1 MKKLILLIALFV
13 LRSLCCFA
21 ENEGKIKFIVYQ
33 NNYYKYM
40 VNEKM
45 LLFYDGV
52 RIFDDID
59 GINKGIFLFFKEDY
73 SDKSAP
79 ARDREFA
86 MMEFNDVP
94 VLTFYPEKGY
104 YMLWSY
110 GDEADSSDFT
120 IPEIIGEVYLEEN
133 FINEILA
140 NNFYWYIIREIPEE
154 DALYSST
161 SREEYCEES
170 KRRLRE
176 YYLPN
181 LNKSQLRILRNTIY
195 AYYGYR
201 FVSKDLQEFFN
212 KCTVY
217 RMKWYKPVD
226 DFDESL
232 IAEPHREFI
241 NLIKEFESKL

>member
-1 MKKLILLIALFV
+1 MKKLILLIVLFV

-21 ENEGKIKFIVYQ
+21 ENEGKIKFIVYE
-33 NNYYKYM
+33 NNYYKYL

-45 LLFYDGV
+45 LLFYDGLRINDV
-52 RIFDDID
+52 RIF
-59 GINKGIFLFFKEDY
+59 LFKEDH

-110 GDEADSSDFT
+110 GDDASSSDFT

-140 NNFYWYIIREIPEE
+140 NNFYWYILRDIP
-154 DALYSST
+154 YSST
-161 SREEYCEES
+161 SREEYCEEC

-176 YYLPN
+176 YYLPS

-195 AYYGYR
+195 AYYGYL
-201 FVSKDLQEFFN
+201 FASKDLRVFFN
-212 KCTVY
+212 N

>member
-1 MKKLILLIALFV
+1 
-13 LRSLCCFA
+13 
-21 ENEGKIKFIVYQ
+21 
-33 NNYYKYM
+33 M

-45 LLFYDGV
+45 LLFYDGLRINDV
-52 RIFDDID
+52 RIF
-59 GINKGIFLFFKEDY
+59 LFKEDH

-94 VLTFYPEKGY
+94 VLTFYPERGH

-110 GDEADSSDFT
+110 GDDASSSDFT

-140 NNFYWYIIREIPEE
+140 NNFYWYIIREIPKVA
-154 DALYSST
+154 ALDLST
-161 SREEYCEES
+161 SREEYCEEC

-176 YYLPN
+176 YYLPS

-195 AYYGYR
+195 AYYGYH
-201 FVSKDLQEFFN
+201 FVSRDLREFFN
-212 KCTVY
+212 N

-226 DFDESL
+226 VFDESL

>member
-1 MKKLILLIALFV
+1 
-13 LRSLCCFA
+13 
-21 ENEGKIKFIVYQ
+21 
-33 NNYYKYM
+33 M

-45 LLFYDGV
+45 LLFYGGL
-52 RIFDDID
+52 IINNDDR
-59 GINKGIFLFFKEDY
+59 IFLFKEDH

-86 MMEFNDVP
+86 MMESNDAP
-94 VLTFYPEKGY
+94 VLTFYPERGH

-140 NNFYWYIIREIPEE
+140 NNFYWYILRDIPY
-154 DALYSST
+154 LST
-161 SREEYCEES
+161 SREEYCEEC

-176 YYLPN
+176 YYLPS

-195 AYYGYR
+195 AYYGYL
-201 FVSKDLQEFFN
+201 FASKDLRVFFN
-212 KCTVY
+212 N

>member
-1 MKKLILLIALFV
+1 MKKLILLIILFV

-21 ENEGKIKFIVYQ
+21 ENEGKIKFIVYE
-33 NNYYKYM
+33 NNHYKYM

-45 LLFYDGV
+45 LLFYGGL
-52 RIFDDID
+52 IINNDDR
-59 GINKGIFLFFKEDY
+59 IFLFKEDH

-79 ARDREFA
+79 ARDRKFA
-86 MMEFNDVP
+86 MMESNDAP
-94 VLTFYPEKGY
+94 VLTFYPERGH

-140 NNFYWYIIREIPEE
+140 NNFYWYILRDIP
-154 DALYSST
+154 YSST
-161 SREEYCEES
+161 SREEYCEEC

-176 YYLPN
+176 YYLPS

-195 AYYGYR
+195 AYYGYL
-201 FVSKDLQEFFN
+201 FASKDLRVFFN
-212 KCTVY
+212 N

>member
-1 MKKLILLIALFV
+1 MKKLILLIVLFV

-21 ENEGKIKFIVYQ
+21 ENEGKIKFIVYE

-45 LLFYDGV
+45 LLFYDGLRINDV
-52 RIFDDID
+52 RIF
-59 GINKGIFLFFKEDY
+59 LFKEDY

-86 MMEFNDVP
+86 MMESNDAP
-94 VLTFYPEKGY
+94 VLTFYPERGH

-133 FINEILA
+133 FINAILA
-140 NNFYWYIIREIPEE
+140 NNFYWYILRDIP
-154 DALYSST
+154 YSST
-161 SREEYCEES
+161 SREEYCEEC

-176 YYLPN
+176 YYLPS

-195 AYYGYR
+195 AYYGYL
-201 FVSKDLQEFFN
+201 FASKDLRVFFN
-212 KCTVY
+212 N

-241 NLIKEFESKL
+241 NLIKEFERKL

>member
-1 MKKLILLIALFV
+1 MKKLILLIVLFV

-21 ENEGKIKFIVYQ
+21 ENEGKIKFIVYE
-33 NNYYKYM
+33 NNHYKYM
-40 VNEKM
+40 VNEKI
-45 LLFYDGV
+45 LLFYGGL
-52 RIFDDID
+52 IINNDDR
-59 GINKGIFLFFKEDY
+59 IFLFKEDH

-86 MMEFNDVP
+86 MMESNDAP
-94 VLTFYPEKGY
+94 VLTFYPERGH

-110 GDEADSSDFT
+110 GDDASSSDFT

-140 NNFYWYIIREIPEE
+140 NNFYWYILRDIP
-154 DALYSST
+154 YSST
-161 SREEYCEES
+161 SREEYCEEC

-176 YYLPN
+176 YYLPS

-195 AYYGYR
+195 AYYGYL
-201 FVSKDLQEFFN
+201 FASKDLRVFFN
-212 KCTVY
+212 N

>member
-1 MKKLILLIALFV
+1 MKKLILLIVLFV
-13 LRSLCCFA
+13 LRFSLCCFA
-21 ENEGKIKFIVYQ
+21 ENEGKIKFIVYE
-33 NNYYKYM
+33 NNHYKYM

-45 LLFYDGV
+45 LLFYGGL
-52 RIFDDID
+52 IINNDDR
-59 GINKGIFLFFKEDY
+59 IFLFKEDH

-86 MMEFNDVP
+86 MMESNDAP
-94 VLTFYPEKGY
+94 VLTFYPERGH

-140 NNFYWYIIREIPEE
+140 NNFYWYILRDIP
-154 DALYSST
+154 YSST
-161 SREEYCEES
+161 SREEYCEEC

-176 YYLPN
+176 YYLPS

-195 AYYGYR
+195 AYYGYL
-201 FVSKDLQEFFN
+201 FASKDLRVFFN
-212 KCTVY
+212 N

>member
-1 MKKLILLIALFV
+1 MKKLILLIVLFV

-33 NNYYKYM
+33 NNYYKYL

-45 LLFYDGV
+45 LLFYDGLRINDV
-52 RIFDDID
+52 RIF
-59 GINKGIFLFFKEDY
+59 LFKEDH

-86 MMEFNDVP
+86 MMEFNNVP
-94 VLTFYPEKGY
+94 VLTFYPERGH

-140 NNFYWYIIREIPEE
+140 NNFYWYILRDIP
-154 DALYSST
+154 YSST
-161 SREEYCEES
+161 SREEYCEEC

-176 YYLPN
+176 YYLPS

-195 AYYGYR
+195 AYYGYL
-201 FVSKDLQEFFN
+201 FASKDLRVFFN
-212 KCTVY
+212 N

-241 NLIKEFESKL
+241 NLIKEFERKL

>member
-1 MKKLILLIALFV
+1 MKKLILLIVLFV

-33 NNYYKYM
+33 NNYYKYL

-45 LLFYDGV
+45 LLFYDGLRINDV
-52 RIFDDID
+52 RIF
-59 GINKGIFLFFKEDY
+59 LFKEDH

-86 MMEFNDVP
+86 MMEFNNVP
-94 VLTFYPEKGY
+94 VLTFYPERGH

-140 NNFYWYIIREIPEE
+140 NNFYWYILRDIP
-154 DALYSST
+154 YSST
-161 SREEYCEES
+161 SREEYCEEC

-176 YYLPN
+176 YYLPS

-195 AYYGYR
+195 AYYGYL
-201 FVSKDLQEFFN
+201 FASKDLRVFFN
-212 KCTVY
+212 N

>member
-1 MKKLILLIALFV
+1 MKKLILLIVLFV

-21 ENEGKIKFIVYQ
+21 ENEGKIKFIVYE
-33 NNYYKYM
+33 NNHYKYM
-40 VNEKM
+40 VNEKI
-45 LLFYDGV
+45 LLFYGGL
-52 RIFDDID
+52 IINNDDR
-59 GINKGIFLFFKEDY
+59 IFLFKEDH

-86 MMEFNDVP
+86 MMESNDAP
-94 VLTFYPEKGY
+94 VLTFYPERGH

-140 NNFYWYIIREIPEE
+140 NNFYWYILRDIP
-154 DALYSST
+154 YSST

-176 YYLPN
+176 YYLPS

-195 AYYGYR
+195 AYYGYL
-201 FVSKDLQEFFN
+201 FASKDLRVFFN
-212 KCTVY
+212 N

-232 IAEPHREFI
+232 IAEPHKEFI
-241 NLIKEFESKL
+241 KLIKEFESEL

>member
-1 MKKLILLIALFV
+1 MKKLILLIVLFV

-21 ENEGKIKFIVYQ
+21 ENEGKIKFIVYE
-33 NNYYKYM
+33 NNHYKYM

-45 LLFYDGV
+45 LLFYGGL
-52 RIFDDID
+52 IINNDDR
-59 GINKGIFLFFKEDY
+59 IFLFKEDH

-86 MMEFNDVP
+86 MMESNDAP
-94 VLTFYPEKGY
+94 VLTFYPERGH
-104 YMLWSY
+104 YMLWAY

-140 NNFYWYIIREIPEE
+140 NNFYWYILRDIP
-154 DALYSST
+154 YSST
-161 SREEYCEES
+161 SREEYCEEC

-176 YYLPN
+176 YYLPS

-195 AYYGYR
+195 AYYGYL
-201 FVSKDLQEFFN
+201 FASKDLRVFFN
-212 KCTVY
+212 N

>member
-1 MKKLILLIALFV
+1 
-13 LRSLCCFA
+13 
-21 ENEGKIKFIVYQ
+21 
-33 NNYYKYM
+33 
-40 VNEKM
+40 M
-45 LLFYDGV
+45 LLFYDGLRINDV
-52 RIFDDID
+52 RIF
-59 GINKGIFLFFKEDY
+59 LFKEDH

-86 MMEFNDVP
+86 MMESNDAP
-94 VLTFYPEKGY
+94 VLTFYPERGH

-140 NNFYWYIIREIPEE
+140 NNFYWYILRDIP
-154 DALYSST
+154 YSST
-161 SREEYCEES
+161 SREEYCEEC

-176 YYLPN
+176 YYLPS

-195 AYYGYR
+195 AYYGYL
-201 FVSKDLQEFFN
+201 FASKDLRVFFN
-212 KCTVY
+212 N

-241 NLIKEFESKL
+241 NLIKEFERKL

>member
-1 MKKLILLIALFV
+1 
-13 LRSLCCFA
+13 
-21 ENEGKIKFIVYQ
+21 
-33 NNYYKYM
+33 
-40 VNEKM
+40 M
-45 LLFYDGV
+45 LLFYDGLRINDV
-52 RIFDDID
+52 RIF
-59 GINKGIFLFFKEDY
+59 LFKEDH

-86 MMEFNDVP
+86 MMEFNNVP
-94 VLTFYPEKGY
+94 VLTFYPERGH

-140 NNFYWYIIREIPEE
+140 NNFYWYILRDIP
-154 DALYSST
+154 YSST
-161 SREEYCEES
+161 SREEYCEEC

-176 YYLPN
+176 YYLPS

-195 AYYGYR
+195 AYYGYL
-201 FVSKDLQEFFN
+201 FASKDLRVFFN
-212 KCTVY
+212 N

>member
-1 MKKLILLIALFV
+1 MNKKPILLTVLFV

-21 ENEGKIKFIVYQ
+21 ENEGKIKFIVYE
-33 NNYYKYM
+33 NNHYKYM

-45 LLFYDGV
+45 LLFYGGL
-52 RIFDDID
+52 IINNDDR
-59 GINKGIFLFFKEDY
+59 IFLFKEDH

-86 MMEFNDVP
+86 MMESNDAP
-94 VLTFYPEKGY
+94 VLTFYPERGH

-140 NNFYWYIIREIPEE
+140 NNFYWYILRDIP
-154 DALYSST
+154 YSST
-161 SREEYCEES
+161 SREEYCEEC

-176 YYLPN
+176 YYLPS

-195 AYYGYR
+195 AYYGYL
-201 FVSKDLQEFFN
+201 FASKDLRVFFN
-212 KCTVY
+212 N

>member
-1 MKKLILLIALFV
+1 
-13 LRSLCCFA
+13 
-21 ENEGKIKFIVYQ
+21 
-33 NNYYKYM
+33 
-40 VNEKM
+40 M
-45 LLFYDGV
+45 LLFYDGLRINDV
-52 RIFDDID
+52 RIF
-59 GINKGIFLFFKEDY
+59 LFKEDH

-86 MMEFNDVP
+86 MMEFNNVP
-94 VLTFYPEKGY
+94 VLTFYPERGH

-140 NNFYWYIIREIPEE
+140 NNFYWYILRDIP
-154 DALYSST
+154 YSST
-161 SREEYCEES
+161 SREEYCEEC

-176 YYLPN
+176 YYLPS

-195 AYYGYR
+195 AYYGYL
-201 FVSKDLQEFFN
+201 FASKDLRVFFN
-212 KCTVY
+212 N

-241 NLIKEFESKL
+241 NLIKEFERKL

>member
-1 MKKLILLIALFV
+1 MKKLILLIVLFV

-21 ENEGKIKFIVYQ
+21 ENEGKIKFIVYE
-33 NNYYKYM
+33 NNHYKYM

-45 LLFYDGV
+45 LLFYGGL
-52 RIFDDID
+52 IINNDDR
-59 GINKGIFLFFKEDY
+59 IFLFKEDH

-86 MMEFNDVP
+86 MMESNDAP
-94 VLTFYPEKGY
+94 VLTFYPERGH
-104 YMLWSY
+104 YMLWAY

-140 NNFYWYIIREIPEE
+140 NNFYWYILRDIP
-154 DALYSST
+154 YSST
-161 SREEYCEES
+161 SREEYCEEC

-176 YYLPN
+176 YYLPS

-195 AYYGYR
+195 AYYGYL
-201 FVSKDLQEFFN
+201 FASKDLRVFFN
-212 KCTVY
+212 N

-241 NLIKEFESKL
+241 NLIKEFESQL

>member
-1 MKKLILLIALFV
+1 
-13 LRSLCCFA
+13 
-21 ENEGKIKFIVYQ
+21 
-33 NNYYKYM
+33 M

-45 LLFYDGV
+45 LLLYDHWGS
-52 RIFDDID
+52 ID
-59 GINKGIFLFFKEDY
+59 TAKGIFFFKEDH

-86 MMEFNDVP
+86 CMRFWDVP
-94 VLTFYPEKGY
+94 VLTFYPERGH

-110 GDEADSSDFT
+110 GDDASSSDFT

-140 NNFYWYIIREIPEE
+140 NNFYWYILRDIP
-154 DALYSST
+154 YSST
-161 SREEYCEES
+161 SREEYCEEC

-176 YYLPN
+176 YYLPS

-195 AYYGYR
+195 AYYGYL
-201 FVSKDLQEFFN
+201 FASKDLRVFFN
-212 KCTVY
+212 N

>member
-1 MKKLILLIALFV
+1 MKKLILLIVLFV

-21 ENEGKIKFIVYQ
+21 ENEGKIKFIVYE
-33 NNYYKYM
+33 NNHYKYM
-40 VNEKM
+40 VNEKI
-45 LLFYDGV
+45 LLFYGGL
-52 RIFDDID
+52 IINNDDR
-59 GINKGIFLFFKEDY
+59 IFLFKEDH

-86 MMEFNDVP
+86 MMESNDAP
-94 VLTFYPEKGY
+94 VLTFYPERGH

-110 GDEADSSDFT
+110 GVEADSSDFT

-140 NNFYWYIIREIPEE
+140 NNFYWYILRDIP
-154 DALYSST
+154 YSST
-161 SREEYCEES
+161 SREEYCEEC

-176 YYLPN
+176 YYLPS

-195 AYYGYR
+195 AYYGYL
-201 FVSKDLQEFFN
+201 FASKDLRVFFN
-212 KCTVY
+212 N

>member
-1 MKKLILLIALFV
+1 
-13 LRSLCCFA
+13 
-21 ENEGKIKFIVYQ
+21 
-33 NNYYKYM
+33 M

-45 LLFYDGV
+45 LLFYDGLRINDV
-52 RIFDDID
+52 RIF
-59 GINKGIFLFFKEDY
+59 LFKEDH

-86 MMEFNDVP
+86 MMEFNNVP

-110 GDEADSSDFT
+110 GDDASSSDFT

-140 NNFYWYIIREIPEE
+140 NNFYWYILRDIP
-154 DALYSST
+154 YSST
-161 SREEYCEES
+161 SREEYCEEC

-176 YYLPN
+176 YYLPS

-195 AYYGYR
+195 AYYGYL
-201 FVSKDLQEFFN
+201 FASKDLRVFFN
-212 KCTVY
+212 N

>member
-1 MKKLILLIALFV
+1 MKKLILLIVLFV

-33 NNYYKYM
+33 NNYYKYL

-45 LLFYDGV
+45 LLFYDGLRINDV
-52 RIFDDID
+52 RIF
-59 GINKGIFLFFKEDY
+59 LFKEDH

-86 MMEFNDVP
+86 MMEFNNVP

-110 GDEADSSDFT
+110 GDDASSSDFT

-140 NNFYWYIIREIPEE
+140 NNFYWYILRDIP
-154 DALYSST
+154 YSST
-161 SREEYCEES
+161 SREEYCEEC

-176 YYLPN
+176 YYLPS

-195 AYYGYR
+195 AYYGYL
-201 FVSKDLQEFFN
+201 FASKDLRVFFN
-212 KCTVY
+212 N

-241 NLIKEFESKL
+241 NLIKEFERKL

>member
-1 MKKLILLIALFV
+1 MKKLILLIVLFV

-21 ENEGKIKFIVYQ
+21 ENEGKIKFIVYE
-33 NNYYKYM
+33 NNHYKYM
-40 VNEKM
+40 VNEKI
-45 LLFYDGV
+45 LLFYGGL
-52 RIFDDID
+52 IINNDDR
-59 GINKGIFLFFKEDY
+59 IFLFKEDH

-86 MMEFNDVP
+86 MMESNDAP
-94 VLTFYPEKGY
+94 VLTFYPERGH

-140 NNFYWYIIREIPEE
+140 NNFYWYILRDIP
-154 DALYSST
+154 YSST

-176 YYLPN
+176 YYLPS

-195 AYYGYR
+195 AYYGYL
-201 FVSKDLQEFFN
+201 FASKDLRVFFN
-212 KCTVY
+212 N

>member
-1 MKKLILLIALFV
+1 MKKLILLIVLFV

-45 LLFYDGV
+45 FLFYDGLRINDV
-52 RIFDDID
+52 RIF
-59 GINKGIFLFFKEDY
+59 LFKEDH

-86 MMEFNDVP
+86 MMEFNDAP
-94 VLTFYPEKGY
+94 VLTFYPERGH

-110 GDEADSSDFT
+110 GVEADSSDFT

-140 NNFYWYIIREIPEE
+140 NNFYWYIIRKIP
-154 DALYSST
+154 YSST

-176 YYLPN
+176 YYLPS

-201 FVSKDLQEFFN
+201 FVSKDLRVFFN
-212 KCTVY
+212 N

>member
-1 MKKLILLIALFV
+1 
-13 LRSLCCFA
+13 
-21 ENEGKIKFIVYQ
+21 
-33 NNYYKYM
+33 M

-45 LLFYDGV
+45 LLFYDGLRINDV
-52 RIFDDID
+52 RIF
-59 GINKGIFLFFKEDY
+59 LFKEDY

-86 MMEFNDVP
+86 MMEFNNVP

-110 GDEADSSDFT
+110 GDDASSSDFT

-140 NNFYWYIIREIPEE
+140 NNFYWYIIREIPKVA
-154 DALYSST
+154 ALDLSMP
-161 SREEYCEES
+161 REEYCEEC

-195 AYYGYR
+195 AYYGYH
-201 FVSKDLQEFFN
+201 FVSRDLRVFFN
-212 KCTVY
+212 N
-217 RMKWYKPVD
+217 RMNGT
-226 DFDESL
+226 SL
-232 IAEPHREFI
+232 
-241 NLIKEFESKL
+241 

>member
-1 MKKLILLIALFV
+1 MKKLILLIVLFV

-33 NNYYKYM
+33 NNHYKYM
-40 VNEKM
+40 VNEKI
-45 LLFYDGV
+45 LLFYGGL
-52 RIFDDID
+52 IINNDDR
-59 GINKGIFLFFKEDY
+59 IFLFKEDH

-86 MMEFNDVP
+86 MMESNDAP
-94 VLTFYPEKGY
+94 VLTFYPERGH

-140 NNFYWYIIREIPEE
+140 NNFYWYILRDIP
-154 DALYSST
+154 YSST
-161 SREEYCEES
+161 SREEYCEEC

-176 YYLPN
+176 YYLPS

-195 AYYGYR
+195 AYYGYL
-201 FVSKDLQEFFN
+201 FASKDLRVFFN
-212 KCTVY
+212 N

>member
-1 MKKLILLIALFV
+1 MKKLILLIVLFV

-21 ENEGKIKFIVYQ
+21 ENEGKIKFIIYE
-33 NNYYKYM
+33 NNHYKYM

-45 LLFYDGV
+45 LLFYGGL
-52 RIFDDID
+52 IINNDDR
-59 GINKGIFLFFKEDY
+59 IFLFKEDH

-86 MMEFNDVP
+86 MMESNDAP
-94 VLTFYPEKGY
+94 VLTFYPERGH

-140 NNFYWYIIREIPEE
+140 NNFYWYILRDIP
-154 DALYSST
+154 YSST
-161 SREEYCEES
+161 SREEYCEEC

-176 YYLPN
+176 YYLPS

-195 AYYGYR
+195 AYYGYL
-201 FVSKDLQEFFN
+201 FASKDLRVFFN
-212 KCTVY
+212 N

>member
-1 MKKLILLIALFV
+1 MKKLILLIVLFV

-33 NNYYKYM
+33 NNYYKYL

-45 LLFYDGV
+45 LLFYDGLRINDV
-52 RIFDDID
+52 RIF
-59 GINKGIFLFFKEDY
+59 LFKEDH

-94 VLTFYPEKGY
+94 VLTFYPERGH

-140 NNFYWYIIREIPEE
+140 NNFYWYILRDIP
-154 DALYSST
+154 YSST
-161 SREEYCEES
+161 SREEYCEEC

-176 YYLPN
+176 YYLPS

-195 AYYGYR
+195 AYYGYL
-201 FVSKDLQEFFN
+201 FASKDLRMFFN
-212 KCTVY
+212 N

>member
-1 MKKLILLIALFV
+1 
-13 LRSLCCFA
+13 
-21 ENEGKIKFIVYQ
+21 
-33 NNYYKYM
+33 M

-45 LLFYDGV
+45 LLFYGGL
-52 RIFDDID
+52 IINNDDR
-59 GINKGIFLFFKEDY
+59 IFLFKEDH

-79 ARDREFA
+79 ARDREFS
-86 MMEFNDVP
+86 MMESNDAP
-94 VLTFYPEKGY
+94 VLTFYPERGH

-140 NNFYWYIIREIPEE
+140 NNFYWYILRDIP
-154 DALYSST
+154 YSST
-161 SREEYCEES
+161 SREEYCEEC

-176 YYLPN
+176 YYLPS

-195 AYYGYR
+195 AYYGYL
-201 FVSKDLQEFFN
+201 FASKDLRVFFN
-212 KCTVY
+212 N

>member
-1 MKKLILLIALFV
+1 MKKLILLIVLFV

-21 ENEGKIKFIVYQ
+21 ENEGKIKFIVYE
-33 NNYYKYM
+33 NNHYKYM

-45 LLFYDGV
+45 LLFYGGL
-52 RIFDDID
+52 IINNDDR
-59 GINKGIFLFFKEDY
+59 IFLFKEDH

-86 MMEFNDVP
+86 MMDSNDAP
-94 VLTFYPEKGY
+94 VLTFYPERGH

-110 GDEADSSDFT
+110 GDDASSSDFT

-140 NNFYWYIIREIPEE
+140 NNFYWYILRDIP
-154 DALYSST
+154 YSST
-161 SREEYCEES
+161 SREEYCEEC

-176 YYLPN
+176 YYLPS

-195 AYYGYR
+195 AYYGYL
-201 FVSKDLQEFFN
+201 FASKDLRVFFN
-212 KCTVY
+212 N

>member
-1 MKKLILLIALFV
+1 
-13 LRSLCCFA
+13 
-21 ENEGKIKFIVYQ
+21 
-33 NNYYKYM
+33 M

-45 LLFYDGV
+45 LLFYDGLRINDV
-52 RIFDDID
+52 RIF
-59 GINKGIFLFFKEDY
+59 LFKEDH

-86 MMEFNDVP
+86 MMEFNNVP
-94 VLTFYPEKGY
+94 VLTFYPERGH

-140 NNFYWYIIREIPEE
+140 NNFYWYILRDIP
-154 DALYSST
+154 YSST

-176 YYLPN
+176 YYLPS

-195 AYYGYR
+195 AYYGYL
-201 FVSKDLQEFFN
+201 FASKDLRVFFN
-212 KCTVY
+212 N
-217 RMKWYKPVD
+217 RMKWYKPID

>member
-1 MKKLILLIALFV
+1 
-13 LRSLCCFA
+13 
-21 ENEGKIKFIVYQ
+21 
-33 NNYYKYM
+33 M

-45 LLFYDGV
+45 LLFYGGL
-52 RIFDDID
+52 IINNDDR
-59 GINKGIFLFFKEDY
+59 IFLFKEDH

-86 MMEFNDVP
+86 MMESNDAP
-94 VLTFYPEKGY
+94 VLTFYPERGH
-104 YMLWSY
+104 YMLWPY

-140 NNFYWYIIREIPEE
+140 NNFYWYILRDIP
-154 DALYSST
+154 YSST
-161 SREEYCEES
+161 SREEYCEEC

-176 YYLPN
+176 YYLPS

-195 AYYGYR
+195 AYYGYL
-201 FVSKDLQEFFN
+201 FASKDLRVFFN
-212 KCTVY
+212 N

>member
-1 MKKLILLIALFV
+1 
-13 LRSLCCFA
+13 
-21 ENEGKIKFIVYQ
+21 
-33 NNYYKYM
+33 M

-45 LLFYDGV
+45 LLFYDGLRINDV
-52 RIFDDID
+52 RIF
-59 GINKGIFLFFKEDY
+59 LFKEDH

-94 VLTFYPEKGY
+94 VLTFYPERGH

-110 GDEADSSDFT
+110 GDDASSSDFT

-140 NNFYWYIIREIPEE
+140 NNFYWYILRDIP
-154 DALYSST
+154 YSST
-161 SREEYCEES
+161 SREEYCEEC

-176 YYLPN
+176 YYLPS

-195 AYYGYR
+195 AYYGYL
-201 FVSKDLQEFFN
+201 FASKDLRVFFN
-212 KCTVY
+212 N

>member
-1 MKKLILLIALFV
+1 
-13 LRSLCCFA
+13 
-21 ENEGKIKFIVYQ
+21 
-33 NNYYKYM
+33 
-40 VNEKM
+40 M
-45 LLFYDGV
+45 LLFYDGLRINDV
-52 RIFDDID
+52 RIF
-59 GINKGIFLFFKEDY
+59 LFKEDH

-94 VLTFYPEKGY
+94 VLTFYPERGH

-140 NNFYWYIIREIPEE
+140 NNFYWYILRDIP
-154 DALYSST
+154 YSST
-161 SREEYCEES
+161 SREEYCEEC

-176 YYLPN
+176 YYLPS

-195 AYYGYR
+195 AYYGYL
-201 FVSKDLQEFFN
+201 FASKDLRVFFN
-212 KCTVY
+212 N

-241 NLIKEFESKL
+241 NLIKEFERKL